1 MKLTAEEFVKKYPFI
16 HLHNHTDK
24 SFKDGHS
31 TFDSVIDRCIEC
43 DMPGIAVTEHGNM
56 FDAMGFDIKAKKA
69 GIKHIFGCEVY
80 VLPEGDSTTV
90 LRDNNPDEKSDNIY
104 VKNFH
109 LIVLAYNRTGLTN
122 LHKLLSVAND
132 CGYEGASVG
141 DHFYYTARVKFEE
154 LEKYK
159 EGLIVSS
166 ACMGGEVPR
175 LLAQGRTKEAIRVA
189 KRYHAVFGDNYYLE
203 IMDHED
209 KKGRCIECQ
218 YEVNKKL
225 IAMSQK
231 FGIKLLLTN
240 DCHYTRRSDYEGHKL
255 LKCVSYN
262 EEYYNAQNY
271 NKYYPT
277 KEFYI
282 KSSQEMLM
290 IAKKYGKPG
299 IEAYKNTYR
308 IYQQCDVE
316 IDTHLHFPHA
326 ILPEGEQN
334 SSDFLRKLVF
344 KLAPI
349 KYNMDDEQ
357 VASVVTARVEKEL
370 KDIDRGQFPDYFLN
384 TYEIVKYAKENEIL
398 IGAGRGSGAGSIVAN
413 ILNITDVDPL
423 EFDLIW
429 ERFWNPGRCQFAED
443 GKTIIKASPPDIDID
458 VASTRRAE
466 VIEFVKEHFGYH
478 RVASIAVFGT
488 FKAYALINAVSKV
501 LHTPEDI
508 VEQVKKAI
516 PYMGSPTLAECLEEC
531 QELINLYDSN
541 DEVREFID
549 KLKLID
555 GRAVNVGTH
564 AGGVLITDKDMYE
577 YTPIFNG
584 KNGFTTQYPYE
595 TLEAIGCLKIDLL
608 GHELET
614 IIDRACMLIKERHGI
629 TINPYS
635 IPFDDNKTYQMLK
648 DIRLNGVPQ
657 LQADWVI
664 PIIQNVQPDNI
675 GDVIDLVTMIRPG
688 SLNSGQTDKY
698 QKYCMGEPV
707 KPDVPELSPIVKDY
721 KNCLLYQEQ
730 IMNLAV
736 QLGGFTLEEADQLR
750 KVCAKTK
757 YADLAKPLLEKL
769 ESGMEKNKIPHRHI
783 LKILEIVKS
792 FFSYSFNKAH
802 AAGYG
807 TALRNDTRV
816 LTDSGFK
823 RIDSLVMSDKIYGYD
838 GKLHNLTG
846 IFPQVGKHKMYM
858 IVFNDNTTCV
868 CDENHLWTYQ
878 TSRNRQRNDSKHIF
892 YTKNLR
898 YIINNVPLSC
908 ENKNGY
914 KRWNIYIPMCKPIQF
929 KHKDVKIDPYIL
941 GLLLGDGCIIDDSP
955 EFTNSEKDLVDSL
968 RAWCLSS
975 DLKLNERCAGS
986 YRIVAKS
993 SSDKYS
999 GCNFVINE
1007 LRSLCLWG
1015 KWAKEKFIPDLYL
1028 YNDVET
1034 RLGVLQGL
1042 IDTDGEVTENAQ
1054 YFYSSISLQL
1064 CENVK
1069 FLVESLGGNAV
1080 FVNEERYSSTGNRFY
1095 RLTIKMPENII
1106 PFRSD
1111 KHKSH
1116 YVPSYV
1122 YSRRVIKNIIP
1133 LEQSDYCTCISI
1145 DSSDGLFIID
1155 NFIVTH
1161 NSTYRMAWFKA
1172 NYFLEFC
1179 CSNLNSVIGD
1189 LEKSAKFLDELIAED
1204 YKIYPPD
1211 INTSTFMWECRDDG
1225 VVMPIN
1231 LIKGVGDTCAKAIVE
1246 ERELKGDYK
1255 SFEDFVQRTPGK
1267 SVKKNNIQNMILCGA
1282 FDCFGLKRKALYDAS
1297 EEYIAQLRE
1306 TSKKKLFAQK
1316 PTHYDFYNG
1325 AEFTSFDIKEYE
1337 KSLLGINVTLSE
1349 HDLALKKKKIRA
1361 RQTKLKAKV
1370 NASRKQFEQKSK
1382 SKSQTNNV
1390 PTTKSESK
1398 VVIRHND
1405 ESDVDNVVQ
1414 SNSNAR
1420 NKLNDLINNSQSV
1433 EHSVQKEFEKSLT
1446 IIVDNSLEFKFKLLK
1461 KLLDK
1466 YSENGDCQLK
1476 FFFFTK
1482 DKEVFSISTNTFI
1495 RLNDELLSKLKS
1507 RYGKDSFFVN

>member
-1 MKLTAEEFVKKYPFI
+1 MKLTADEFIKKYPFI
-16 HLHNHTDK
+16 HLHNHSDK

-31 TFDSVIDRCIEC
+31 TFDSIIDRCIEC
-43 DMPGIAVTEHGNM
+43 GMPGIAVTEHGNM

-90 LRDNNPDEKSDNIY
+90 LRDNNPDEKSDNNY

-141 DHFYYTARVKFEE
+141 DHFYYNARVKFEE

-159 EGLIVSS
+159 EGLIISS

-189 KRYHAVFGDNYYLE
+189 KRYHEVFGDNYYLE

-209 KKGRCIECQ
+209 KKGRCIEGQ

-271 NKYYPT
+271 SKYYPT
-277 KEFYI
+277 REFYI
-282 KSSQEMLM
+282 KSSQEMLVV
-290 IAKKYGKPG
+290 ARKYGKPG

-308 IYQQCDVE
+308 IYQQCNVE

-326 ILPEGEQN
+326 ILPESELN

-357 VASVVTARVEKEL
+357 VASVVTARIEKEL

-443 GKTIIKASPPDIDID
+443 GVTIIKASPPDIDID

-488 FKAYALINAVSKV
+488 FKAYALINAASKV

-629 TINPYS
+629 TINPYR
-635 IPFDDNKTYQMLK
+635 IPFEDNKTYNMLK

-698 QKYCMGEPV
+698 QKYCLGEPV

-769 ESGMEKNKIPHRHI
+769 ESGMEKNNIPHKHI

-807 TALRNDTRV
+807 
-816 LTDSGFK
+816 
-823 RIDSLVMSDKIYGYD
+823 I
-838 GKLHNLTG
+838 
-846 IFPQVGKHKMYM
+846 
-858 IVFNDNTTCV
+858 
-868 CDENHLWTYQ
+868 
-878 TSRNRQRNDSKHIF
+878 
-892 YTKNLR
+892 
-898 YIINNVPLSC
+898 
-908 ENKNGY
+908 
-914 KRWNIYIPMCKPIQF
+914 
-929 KHKDVKIDPYIL
+929 
-941 GLLLGDGCIIDDSP
+941 
-955 EFTNSEKDLVDSL
+955 
-968 RAWCLSS
+968 
-975 DLKLNERCAGS
+975 
-986 YRIVAKS
+986 
-993 SSDKYS
+993 
-999 GCNFVINE
+999 
-1007 LRSLCLWG
+1007 
-1015 KWAKEKFIPDLYL
+1015 
-1028 YNDVET
+1028 
-1034 RLGVLQGL
+1034 
-1042 IDTDGEVTENAQ
+1042 
-1054 YFYSSISLQL
+1054 
-1064 CENVK
+1064 
-1069 FLVESLGGNAV
+1069 
-1080 FVNEERYSSTGNRFY
+1080 
-1095 RLTIKMPENII
+1095 
-1106 PFRSD
+1106 
-1111 KHKSH
+1111 
-1116 YVPSYV
+1116 
-1122 YSRRVIKNIIP
+1122 
-1133 LEQSDYCTCISI
+1133 
-1145 DSSDGLFIID
+1145 
-1155 NFIVTH
+1155 
-1161 NSTYRMAWFKA
+1161 STYRIAWLKA
-1172 NYFLEFC
+1172 NYFLELQC
-1179 CSNLNSVIGD
+1179 AQLNSIIGD

-1211 INTSTFMWECRDDG
+1211 INVSTFMWECRDDG

-1282 FDCFGLKRKALYDAS
+1282 FDCFGLKRKALFDAS

-1316 PTHYDFYNG
+1316 PANYDFYNG

-1370 NASRKQFEQKSK
+1370 NTKKKSFEPKYK
-1382 SKSQTNNV
+1382 SKSQQ
-1390 PTTKSESK
+1390 ESVQPK
-1398 VVIRHND
+1398 QEQKTVVRHNED
-1405 ESDVDNVVQ
+1405 NDVQEVNQ
-1414 SNSNAR
+1414 SSSVAR
-1420 NKLNDLINNSQSV
+1420 NKLSNLINNPQPVAENTNV
-1433 EHSVQKEFEKSLT
+1433 ESEKCLT
-1446 IIVDNSLEFKFKLLK
+1446 IVVGNSSEFKFKLLK
-1461 KLLDK
+1461 RLLDK
-1466 YSENGDCQLK
+1466 YSENGNCQLK
-1476 FFFFTK
+1476 FFFITK
-1482 DKEVFSISTNTFI
+1482 DKEAFSISTNTFVT
-1495 RLNDELLSKLKS
+1495 LNDELLSKLKT
-1507 RYGKDSFFVN
+1507 RFGEDSFFVN

>member
-1 MKLTAEEFVKKYPFI
+1 MKLTAEEFIKKYPFI

-31 TFDSVIDRCIEC
+31 TFDSVISRCIEC

-90 LRDNNPDEKSDNIY
+90 LRDNNPDEKSDNNY

-159 EGLIVSS
+159 EGLIISS

-175 LLAQGRTKEAIRVA
+175 LIAQGRVKEAIHVA
-189 KRYHAVFGDNYYLE
+189 KHYHEVFGDNYYLE

-209 KKGRCIECQ
+209 KKGRCIEGQ

-225 IAMSQK
+225 IAISQK
-231 FGIKLLLTN
+231 FGIRLLLTN

-277 KEFYI
+277 REFYI
-282 KSSQEMLM
+282 KSSQEMLAV
-290 IAKKYGKPG
+290 AKKYGKPG

-308 IYQQCDVE
+308 IYQQCNIE

-326 ILPEGEQN
+326 ILPTGEQD
-334 SSDFLRKLVF
+334 SSEFLRKLVF

-357 VASVVTARVEKEL
+357 VASIVTARIEKEL

-488 FKAYALINAVSKV
+488 FKAYALINAASKV

-614 IIDRACMLIKERHGI
+614 IIDRACMLIKERHGTI
-629 TINPYS
+629 INPYS
-635 IPFDDNKTYQMLK
+635 IPFEDNKTYQMLK

-698 QKYCMGEPV
+698 QKYCLGETV
-707 KPDVPELSPIVKDY
+707 KPDVPELSPIVRDY

-757 YADLAKPLLEKL
+757 YADLARPLLEKL

-783 LKILEIVKS
+783 LKILDIVKS

-807 TALRNDTRV
+807 
-816 LTDSGFK
+816 
-823 RIDSLVMSDKIYGYD
+823 I
-838 GKLHNLTG
+838 
-846 IFPQVGKHKMYM
+846 
-858 IVFNDNTTCV
+858 
-868 CDENHLWTYQ
+868 
-878 TSRNRQRNDSKHIF
+878 
-892 YTKNLR
+892 
-898 YIINNVPLSC
+898 
-908 ENKNGY
+908 
-914 KRWNIYIPMCKPIQF
+914 
-929 KHKDVKIDPYIL
+929 
-941 GLLLGDGCIIDDSP
+941 
-955 EFTNSEKDLVDSL
+955 
-968 RAWCLSS
+968 
-975 DLKLNERCAGS
+975 
-986 YRIVAKS
+986 
-993 SSDKYS
+993 
-999 GCNFVINE
+999 
-1007 LRSLCLWG
+1007 
-1015 KWAKEKFIPDLYL
+1015 
-1028 YNDVET
+1028 
-1034 RLGVLQGL
+1034 
-1042 IDTDGEVTENAQ
+1042 
-1054 YFYSSISLQL
+1054 
-1064 CENVK
+1064 
-1069 FLVESLGGNAV
+1069 
-1080 FVNEERYSSTGNRFY
+1080 
-1095 RLTIKMPENII
+1095 
-1106 PFRSD
+1106 
-1111 KHKSH
+1111 
-1116 YVPSYV
+1116 
-1122 YSRRVIKNIIP
+1122 
-1133 LEQSDYCTCISI
+1133 
-1145 DSSDGLFIID
+1145 
-1155 NFIVTH
+1155 
-1161 NSTYRMAWFKA
+1161 STYRIAWLKA
-1172 NYFLEFC
+1172 NYFLELQC
-1179 CSNLNSVIGD
+1179 AQLNSIIGD

-1316 PTHYDFYNG
+1316 PMHYDFYNG

-1370 NASRKQFEQKSK
+1370 NTSRKHFEQKSK
-1382 SKSQTNNV
+1382 SKSQTDNV
-1390 PTTKSESK
+1390 QTVKTEPK

-1414 SNSNAR
+1414 NNSNAR

-1433 EHSVQKEFEKSLT
+1433 DNPIQKESEKSLIV
-1446 IIVDNSLEFKFKLLK
+1446 IINSLNFKFKLLK
-1461 KLLDK
+1461 KILDK
-1466 YSENGDCQLK
+1466 HCENGDCQLK
-1476 FFFFTK
+1476 FFFITK
-1482 DKEVFSISTNTFI
+1482 DKETFSISTNTFVK
-1495 RLNDELLSKLKS
+1495 LNDELLSKLKS
-1507 RYGKDSFFVN
+1507 RFGADSFYVN

>member
-109 LIVLAYNRTGLTN
+109 LIVLAYNRIGLTN

-175 LLAQGRTKEAIRVA
+175 LIAQGRIKEAIRVA
-189 KRYHAVFGDNYYLE
+189 KRYHEVFGDNYYLE

-209 KKGRCIECQ
+209 KKGRCIEGQ

-225 IAMSQK
+225 IAISQK

-282 KSSQEMLM
+282 KSSLEMLT

-299 IEAYKNTYR
+299 IEAYRNTYR
-308 IYQQCDVE
+308 IYQQCNVE

-326 ILPEGEQN
+326 ILPEGEQD

-357 VASVVTARVEKEL
+357 VASVVTARIEKEL

-488 FKAYALINAVSKV
+488 FKAYALINAASKV

-635 IPFDDNKTYQMLK
+635 IPFEDNKTYKMLK

-698 QKYCMGEPV
+698 QKYCLGEPV

-807 TALRNDTRV
+807 
-816 LTDSGFK
+816 
-823 RIDSLVMSDKIYGYD
+823 I
-838 GKLHNLTG
+838 
-846 IFPQVGKHKMYM
+846 
-858 IVFNDNTTCV
+858 
-868 CDENHLWTYQ
+868 
-878 TSRNRQRNDSKHIF
+878 
-892 YTKNLR
+892 
-898 YIINNVPLSC
+898 
-908 ENKNGY
+908 
-914 KRWNIYIPMCKPIQF
+914 
-929 KHKDVKIDPYIL
+929 
-941 GLLLGDGCIIDDSP
+941 
-955 EFTNSEKDLVDSL
+955 
-968 RAWCLSS
+968 
-975 DLKLNERCAGS
+975 
-986 YRIVAKS
+986 
-993 SSDKYS
+993 
-999 GCNFVINE
+999 
-1007 LRSLCLWG
+1007 
-1015 KWAKEKFIPDLYL
+1015 
-1028 YNDVET
+1028 
-1034 RLGVLQGL
+1034 
-1042 IDTDGEVTENAQ
+1042 
-1054 YFYSSISLQL
+1054 
-1064 CENVK
+1064 
-1069 FLVESLGGNAV
+1069 
-1080 FVNEERYSSTGNRFY
+1080 
-1095 RLTIKMPENII
+1095 
-1106 PFRSD
+1106 
-1111 KHKSH
+1111 
-1116 YVPSYV
+1116 
-1122 YSRRVIKNIIP
+1122 
-1133 LEQSDYCTCISI
+1133 
-1145 DSSDGLFIID
+1145 
-1155 NFIVTH
+1155 
-1161 NSTYRMAWFKA
+1161 STYRIAWLKA
-1172 NYFLEFC
+1172 NYFLELQC
-1179 CSNLNSVIGD
+1179 AQLNSIIGD

-1370 NASRKQFEQKSK
+1370 NTSRKHFEQKSK
-1382 SKSQTNNV
+1382 SKSQTDNV
-1390 PTTKSESK
+1390 QTAKTEPK
-1398 VVIRHND
+1398 VVVRHDD

-1414 SNSNAR
+1414 SNSKAR
-1420 NKLNDLINNSQSV
+1420 NRLSDLINNSQPV
-1433 EHSVQKEFEKSLT
+1433 EAPVQKESEKSLT
-1446 IIVDNSLEFKFKLLK
+1446 ITISDSLNFKFKLLK

-1476 FFFFTK
+1476 FVFFTK
-1482 DKEVFSISTNTFI
+1482 DKEVFSISTNTFVK
-1495 RLNDELLSKLKS
+1495 LNDELLSKLKS
-1507 RYGKDSFFVN
+1507 RYGEDSFFVN